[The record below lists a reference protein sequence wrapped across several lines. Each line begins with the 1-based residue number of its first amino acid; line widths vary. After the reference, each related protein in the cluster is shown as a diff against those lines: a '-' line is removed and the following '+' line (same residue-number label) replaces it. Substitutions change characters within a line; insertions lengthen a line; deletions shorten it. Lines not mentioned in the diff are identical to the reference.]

1 MRSED
6 KSRNITTIN
15 DAYRNE
21 ISSPDD
27 LPVMGTTFNSSD
39 IETIL
44 KNIFSDFNNTQSF
57 TGVCEEV
64 EFDKVALCT
73 DETEEYMKGGG
84 HMKLTYQL
92 GTINFNIKF
101 LKCVSEIRIIND
113 YEMQEVEKRL
123 DKEMDESNLKCTI
136 GSEFPNIPPMRIYGD
151 YEKDCKT
158 LEIYIDE
165 KLYKCSNYELI
176 KSGSKPCLLSSP
188 KYRITIE
195 TQEKFDIFQTQAE
208 NLLKAFKEL

>member
-6 KSRNITTIN
+6 KSWNITTIN
-15 DAYRNE
+15 DAYWNE
-21 ISSPDD
+21 ISSSDD
-27 LPVMGTTFNSSD
+27 LLVMGTTLNSSEF
-39 IETIL
+39 ETML

-101 LKCVSEIRIIND
+101 LKCVSEIRITND
-113 YEMQEVEKRL
+113 YEAQEVEKRI
-123 DKEMDESNLKCTI
+123 DEETDEANLKCTLGGI
-136 GSEFPNIPPMRIYGD
+136 SNISPIHIYGD

-165 KLYKCSNYELI
+165 KLYKCSNYELV
-176 KSGSKPCLLSSP
+176 KSGSNPYLFSSP
-188 KYRITIE
+188 KYRITTE
-195 TQEKFDIFQTQAE
+195 TQKKFDIFQTQAE

>member
-6 KSRNITTIN
+6 KCWYITTTN
-15 DAYRNE
+15 GTYRNE
-21 ISSPDD
+21 ILSPDD
-27 LPVMGTTFNSSD
+27 LFVMGTTFNSSD

-44 KNIFSDFNNTQSF
+44 KNIFSDFNNTQSS

-64 EFDKVALCT
+64 EIDKVALCT

-84 HMKLTYQL
+84 RMKLTYQL
-92 GTINFNIKF
+92 GTNNFNIKF

-113 YEMQEVEKRL
+113 YEAQEVEKRI
-123 DKEMDESNLKCTI
+123 DEETDEANLKCTLGGI
-136 GSEFPNIPPMRIYGD
+136 SNIPPIRIYGD

-176 KSGSKPCLLSSP
+176 KSDSKLGLFSSP
-188 KYRITIE
+188 KYRITTE
-195 TQEKFDIFQTQAE
+195 AQKKFDIFQTQAE
-208 NLLKAFKEL
+208 NILKAFKEL